1 MAVDCT
7 CDNKPPR
14 HEGFVTKGIRYA
26 IYLDV
31 WEDDSVTDP
40 ACPYHGENGSMVVTI
55 KVRNGT

>member
-14 HEGFVTKGIRYA
+14 HESLVTKGIRYA

-31 WEDDSVTDP
+31 WEDDSVIDP